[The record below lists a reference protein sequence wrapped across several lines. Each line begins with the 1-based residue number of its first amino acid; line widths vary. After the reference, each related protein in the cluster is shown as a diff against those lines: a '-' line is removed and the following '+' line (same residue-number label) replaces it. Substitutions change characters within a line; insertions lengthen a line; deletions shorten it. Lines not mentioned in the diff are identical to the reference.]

1 MTAAAM
7 QTIPVAA
14 TRTRYSPVTQ
24 AFHWLTV
31 VLVGAAYLLGEGGP
45 ESRVYSAERASL
57 LGWHETIGILVFV
70 VVAARLLWRL
80 FDRAPK
86 EPPMPAWMHLA
97 SRLTHWV
104 LYALLAAVPLTAI
117 FGAWYEGHAVTVFG
131 LGEIGPLLPLSHD
144 FGHTITEL
152 HTTLGNLIIWV
163 AGLHAAA
170 AIYHHIVMRDRVLV
184 SMLPF
189 GRARR

>member
-1 MTAAAM
+1 MTAATM
-7 QTIPVAA
+7 QTAPAA
-14 TRTRYSPVTQ
+14 TARTRYSAVSQ
-24 AFHWLTV
+24 SFHWLTV

-45 ESRVYSAERASL
+45 ESRVYSAERASV

-70 VVAARLLWRL
+70 VVALRVLWRL
-80 FDRAPK
+80 IDRAPK

-97 SRLTHWV
+97 SKLTHWA

-117 FGAWYEGHAVTVFG
+117 FGAWYEGHPVTFFG
-131 LGEIGPLLPLSHD
+131 IGEVGPFLTLSHD
-144 FGHTITEL
+144 FGRWITEL

-170 AIYHHIVMRDRVLV
+170 ALYHHFIMRDSVLL

-189 GRARR
+189 GRKQ